1 MADVFD
7 DDIATAQELI
17 AEFGQTCYWQKPA
30 PVDDNTVPGY
40 PTDGVAPAPVECKIA
55 FFSGRD
61 LNRGTFLFLQQMA
74 PSMEVPDNGEIGL
87 LAGGISFTPEM
98 TDTLRRGAANA
109 PEVSINAIDRLAPNG
124 TPVLYYI
131 TVTA

>member
-1 MADVFD
+1 MGVYD

-30 PVDDNTVPGY
+30 PIDDDSVPGY
-40 PTDGVAPAPVECKIA
+40 PIEGEQPEPVECKIA

-61 LNRGTFLFLQQMA
+61 LNRGTFTFLQQML

-87 LAGGISFTPEM
+87 LAGGIPFEPEL
-98 TDTLRRGAANA
+98 TDTVRRGSPTAAESA
-109 PEVSINAIDRLAPNG
+109 ITTIDRLAPNG
-124 TPVLYYI
+124 EPILYYV

>member
-1 MADVFD
+1 MADYS
-7 DDIATAQELI
+7 DDIATAKELI
-17 AEFGQTCYWQKPA
+17 DEFGQTCYWQKPA
-30 PVDDNTVPGY
+30 PVADNSVPGY
-40 PTDGVAPAPVECKIA
+40 PTDGVLPDPVECKIA

-87 LAGGISFTPEM
+87 LAGGISFSPEL
-98 TDTLRRGAANA
+98 TDTLRRGAVDA
-109 PEVSINAIDRLAPNG
+109 PEVSINAIDRLAPDG
-124 TPVLYYI
+124 TPILYYV